1 MAAEVKEHRVN
12 AMTQRIENES
22 RQLPY
27 RWGYFQG
34 VFLIPWSLLIIGGT
48 WMELRRPEHE
58 PLYLSIIALLLGL
71 IGLPLAIGLLR
82 KRKFAL
88 PLVYLS
94 FGLSLVRSLPSYR
107 SQLVIFATRATGE
120 VLFLRRNSC
129 SSGFVVWST
138 IVSARASSLSDSA
151 GR

>member
-1 MAAEVKEHRVN
+1 MSTEAKEHRLA

-34 VFLIPWSLLIIGGT
+34 VFLIPCSLLILLGA
-48 WMELRRPEHE
+48 WVELRKPGRE
-58 PLYLSIIALLLGL
+58 PFYISIIAILLGL

-82 KRKFAL
+82 KKKFAL

-94 FGLSLVRSLPSYR
+94 FALSLALVVIKLPIAIMHYR
-107 SQLVIFATRATGE
+107 DSGDRGSSFFEAELL
-120 VLFLRRNSC
+120 LFWLCCLLYYRKRKC
-129 SSGFVVWST
+129 QFT
-138 IVSARASSLSDSA
+138 
-151 GR
+151 

>member
-1 MAAEVKEHRVN
+1 MATEFKGRRAD
-12 AMTQRIENES
+12 AMTRRIENES

-34 VFLIPWSLLIIGGT
+34 VFLIPWSVLIILGA

-58 PLYLSIIALLLGL
+58 SRYISIIALLLGL

-82 KRKFAL
+82 KKKFAL

-94 FGLSLVRSLPSYR
+94 FGLSLA
-107 SQLVIFATRATGE
+107 LVIIKLPIAIIHYRDSGDRGSSFFEAE
-120 VLFLRRNSC
+120 QLFFWLCCLLYYRKRKSQ
-129 SSGFVVWST
+129 FT
-138 IVSARASSLSDSA
+138 
-151 GR
+151 

>member
-1 MAAEVKEHRVN
+1 MAAEIKEHRVN

-94 FGLSLVRSLPSYR
+94 FGLGLV
-107 SQLVIFATRATGE
+107 LVIAKLPIATSHFRDSGDRGSSFFEAE
-120 VLFLRRNSC
+120 QLFFWLCCLLYYRKRKSQ
-129 SSGFVVWST
+129 FT
-138 IVSARASSLSDSA
+138 
-151 GR
+151 